1 MAKGHDL
8 SHHQRKIVNRYYE
21 HRDTIMIG
29 KLSELATELFLCTD
43 AKKAAKLW
51 ASVELA
57 IAKSGA
63 DPARIKRVLER
74 KDVQELARLANELS
88 AG

>member
-1 MAKGHDL
+1 MPKGQDL

-21 HRDTIMIG
+21 HRDTIMTG

-43 AKKAAKLW
+43 PKKAAKLW

-57 IAKSGA
+57 VAKTAAAPS
-63 DPARIKRVLER
+63 RVKKMLEK
-74 KDVQELARLANELS
+74 KDVQELARLANEL
-88 AG
+88 AVG

>member
-1 MAKGHDL
+1 MPKGQDL
-8 SHHQRKIVNRYYE
+8 SAHQRKIVNRYYE

-29 KLSELATELFLCTD
+29 KLSELATELFLATD

-51 ASVELA
+51 ASVALA
-57 IAKSGA
+57 IAKTSA
-63 DPARIKRVLER
+63 APARVKKILET
-74 KDVQELARLANELS
+74 KDVKELAKLANELS